1 MSISKTRD
9 LRDEFEAVMSFGGL
23 HDLLIRVNGE
33 YIYAEIQVAWNMF
46 CIGHAF
52 GRLDPYVD

>member
-9 LRDEFEAVMSFGGL
+9 LRDEFEALMSFGGL

-33 YIYAEIQVAWNMF
+33 YIYAEIQVAWKCF
-46 CIGHAF
+46 VLGT
-52 GRLDPYVD
+52 RLGG